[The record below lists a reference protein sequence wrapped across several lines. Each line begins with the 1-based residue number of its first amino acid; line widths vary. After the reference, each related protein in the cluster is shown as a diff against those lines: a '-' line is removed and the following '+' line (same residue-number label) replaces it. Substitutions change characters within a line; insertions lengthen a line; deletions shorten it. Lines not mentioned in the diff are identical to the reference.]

1 MPRALEVIATSLDDA
16 LAAERG
22 GADRVELV
30 ASLERG
36 GMTPPLRLV
45 DAVVARLR
53 IPVRVIVRETDAH
66 EIGDPAQR
74 ARLVDLARRIGQR
87 PVDGLVFGAVAGGR
101 VDQDLLDA
109 VAAAGGRPVTFHRA
123 FECVG
128 DPLEALEV
136 LARHP
141 GVDRVLSNGGEGDWT
156 ARARRLAD
164 WSRVAD
170 GRLLMLAGGG
180 LTADAVGVLART
192 AGVREVHVGRLARQ
206 PPTVEGAVS
215 AALVAGLVRALNPG
229 P

>member
-16 LAAERG
+16 LAAEQG

-30 ASLERG
+30 AALERG

-45 DAVVARLR
+45 DAVLTRLR
-53 IPVRVIVRETDAH
+53 IPVRVIVRESDAH
-66 EIGDPAQR
+66 EVADPAER
-74 ARLVDLARRIGQR
+74 ARLVDLAHQIGQR

-101 VDQDLLDA
+101 VDQPLLDA
-109 VAAAGGRPVTFHRA
+109 VAAAGRRPVTFHRA
-123 FECVG
+123 FEWVD
-128 DPLEALEV
+128 DPFEALEL

-141 GVDRVLSNGGEGDWT
+141 AVDRVLSNGGEGDWT
-156 ARARRLAD
+156 ARVRRLAD
-164 WSRVAD
+164 WSRAAD

-180 LTADAVGVLART
+180 LTAEAVGVLART

-206 PPTVEGAVS
+206 PATVDGTVS
-215 AALVAGLVRALNPG
+215 ADLVAGLVRALNPA